1 MRQALNPVDEGGLEP
16 QVCVIELGGTVGDI
30 ESMPFTEAS
39 VNSNSKSK
47 ERTFVFCNIL
57 VSLVPEDQMET
68 FGKEKL
74 QLRESGLKPS

>member
-1 MRQALNPVDEGGLEP
+1 MSTSLTRNAKEITWEKPSK
-16 QVCVIELGGTVGDI
+16 LGGTVGDI